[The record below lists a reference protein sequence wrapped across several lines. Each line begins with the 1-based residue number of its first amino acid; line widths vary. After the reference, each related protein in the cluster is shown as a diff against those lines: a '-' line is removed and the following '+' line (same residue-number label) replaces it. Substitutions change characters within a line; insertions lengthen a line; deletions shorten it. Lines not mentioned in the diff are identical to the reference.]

1 MPSTGRRG
9 VDEQVDCDVCAYPEF
24 ATPAGLSTSGLVH
37 SERVRESLTATSDSP
52 DCISMGAR
60 RPYLRDSEL
69 VRQRLM
75 PFLSRSFA
83 ALSALLLLQL
93 TLLGSGTLCAK
104 HRDAGGSHADARVAN
119 GMTMMSAANLASSSV
134 VTSAD
139 KPPASPED
147 CGGLG
152 SHDGCGLPWA
162 PGQCSSMTT
171 CDVSLA
177 VTASVISPV
186 IGPIVTVAL
195 PSPVL
200 ARSGPTFAPELPPP
214 RA

>member
-1 MPSTGRRG
+1 
-9 VDEQVDCDVCAYPEF
+9 
-24 ATPAGLSTSGLVH
+24 
-37 SERVRESLTATSDSP
+37 
-52 DCISMGAR
+52 
-60 RPYLRDSEL
+60 
-69 VRQRLM
+69 M
-75 PFLSRSFA
+75 PFLRRSSA
-83 ALSALLLLQL
+83 ALFALLLLQL
-93 TLLGSGTLCAK
+93 TLLGSGTLCAR
-104 HRDAGGSHADARVAN
+104 HHGAGGNHVDARVAN

-139 KPPASPED
+139 NAPVSPED

-177 VTASVISPV
+177 VPASVISPT
-186 IGPIVTVAL
+186 IGPIGTGAL
-195 PSPVL
+195 LPPVL
-200 ARSGPTFAPELPPP
+200 AQSGPTFAPELPPP